1 MKKKRIIYHLGAY
14 CGFYSEFNSM
24 VLAILYC
31 RRHGI
36 DFALYSKDA
45 IFSQGA
51 GWKDYFLPFCKES
64 HNPIHNRINL
74 RGRKPSGRKNKLLLL
89 AYKSMF
95 PKNRLTFELWDT
107 FRNIDHTELS
117 TEETR
122 KLCGEIIKEIYHF
135 NPSVDNK
142 IKTMID
148 SLNMQ
153 GPYIGFHIRG
163 GDKQFEHQLLPV
175 DQYIS
180 RAEQLSDIR
189 QGFVSTDDYR
199 NFELLCQKYPNW
211 KFYTLTPPANQ
222 GYDQYTFTTL
232 TPQQRFDEL
241 IIMFA
246 SMEAMCRAE
255 LTICTYSSNIGMFLG
270 MRIGNRAIGVDMDN
284 WMIW

>member
-95 PKNRLTFELWDT
+95 PKNILTFELWET

-117 TEETR
+117 T
-122 KLCGEIIKEIYHF
+122 
-135 NPSVDNK
+135 
-142 IKTMID
+142 
-148 SLNMQ
+148 
-153 GPYIGFHIRG
+153 
-163 GDKQFEHQLLPV
+163 
-175 DQYIS
+175 
-180 RAEQLSDIR
+180 
-189 QGFVSTDDYR
+189 
-199 NFELLCQKYPNW
+199 
-211 KFYTLTPPANQ
+211 
-222 GYDQYTFTTL
+222 
-232 TPQQRFDEL
+232 
-241 IIMFA
+241 
-246 SMEAMCRAE
+246 
-255 LTICTYSSNIGMFLG
+255 
-270 MRIGNRAIGVDMDN
+270 
-284 WMIW
+284 